1 MVYDTP
7 AGATLSS
14 KPVDAVVDFTTSA
27 DTVHIVLRNL
37 QADPKLDTE
46 CLSGLR
52 FHLSSGQNT
61 GMLTSSSGIDRSIT
75 SGGAYSDAAA
85 PVSTGW
91 SLLTVGSDLMLDLLS
106 TNISPTHTIVGPPN
120 GSNLYASGN
129 PSITSGSHNP
139 HIALSATF
147 DLHVT
152 GVTSASTI
160 TSAIFQFDTPSGKNV
175 AGVVPE
181 PASIGLIVVT
191 ALGLLQRRH

>member
-1 MVYDTP
+1 MSIPAHPARHGAALIFALCLIIVVSCAQLSHAAVMVYDTP

-91 SLLTVGSDLMLDLLS
+91 SLL
-106 TNISPTHTIVGPPN
+106 
-120 GSNLYASGN
+120 
-129 PSITSGSHNP
+129 
-139 HIALSATF
+139 
-147 DLHVT
+147 
-152 GVTSASTI
+152 
-160 TSAIFQFDTPSGKNV
+160 
-175 AGVVPE
+175 
-181 PASIGLIVVT
+181 
-191 ALGLLQRRH
+191 